1 MGFIATL
8 FAGLCLAATATAGV
22 VITVQNQSAPVTN
35 LPHHR
40 FPITHVIQYG
50 QQ

>member
-8 FAGLCLAATATAGV
+8 FAGLCLAGAATAGV
-22 VITVQNQSAPVTN
+22 VITVQNQSAPVAN
-35 LPHHR
+35 IQHGRL
-40 FPITHVIQYG
+40 PITSVPQYG